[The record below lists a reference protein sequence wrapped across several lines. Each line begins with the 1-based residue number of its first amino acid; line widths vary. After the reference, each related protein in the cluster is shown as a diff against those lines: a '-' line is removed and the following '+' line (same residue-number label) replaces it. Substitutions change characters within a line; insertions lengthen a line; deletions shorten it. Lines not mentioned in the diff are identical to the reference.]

1 MRVADKRPAVAS
13 RESPPPPTKVI
24 EHPRVHEMR
33 ARSGETTVPRKP
45 LVELKLDALKIGAML
60 LLKLCGVMQFQAL

>member
-1 MRVADKRPAVAS
+1 
-13 RESPPPPTKVI
+13 
-24 EHPRVHEMR
+24 MR